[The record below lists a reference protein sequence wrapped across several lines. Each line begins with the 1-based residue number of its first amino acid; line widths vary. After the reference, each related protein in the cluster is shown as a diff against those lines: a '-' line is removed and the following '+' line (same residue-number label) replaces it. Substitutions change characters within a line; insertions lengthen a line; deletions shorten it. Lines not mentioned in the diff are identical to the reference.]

1 MSDVPSEPPTPGP
14 SGRSTQLAAIVF
26 TDIAGYSRMMEHDEE
41 RTIEVLQRHNGIV
54 LPLVEQHGGEVV
66 DAIGDGLFL
75 LFPTLR
81 DAVGCSITIQQS
93 VARHNEQTPA
103 EQRFRLRIGIHLGEI
118 WRDRERVYGNGVNI
132 AARVQPFAEPG
143 GICITEDVYR
153 QVSNKLSAEMRSI
166 GRHELRNISRRLELY
181 RVVTGSETA
190 GETSEHASERG
201 GELDAIKQ
209 RILEEREEVARRRR
223 DAGSSSS
230 SSFEQRIESKVYS
243 LVEKVMDTAITKWD
257 GLPEEKK
264 DKLIGRLKSELDEK
278 SGDLNIRIPASGS
291 SSDDGD
297 DDDGD
302 PGTQL
307 RERLG
312 VGLIFG
318 GGFGIGYFGFGIG
331 WMIWPFLIL
340 GVLPFSFGIL
350 KAIKIVSAN
359 RRAGRERPFELE
371 RTILAAARR
380 LGGTVTVVQVAAE
393 AQLTLDEVQQTLD
406 RLTAKG
412 YVSQEVRDSGIV
424 VYEFPSL
431 GPSAAGDRRG
441 D

>member
-1 MSDVPSEPPTPGP
+1 MNDLPPEPPPEPPP
-14 SGRSTQLAAIVF
+14 SGASDRSTQLAAIVF
-26 TDIAGYSRMMEHDEE
+26 TDIVGYSRMMEHDEE
-41 RTIEVLQRHNGIV
+41 RTIGVLQRHNGIV

-81 DAVGCSITIQQS
+81 EAVGCSITIQQS
-93 VARHNEQTPA
+93 VERHNEQA
-103 EQRFRLRIGIHLGEI
+103 AEEQRFRLRIGIHLGEI

-132 AARVQPFAEPG
+132 AARVQPFATPG

-181 RVVTGSETA
+181 QVVTGSEA
-190 GETSEHASERG
+190 SADTSEHEGERG

-209 RILEEREEVARRRR
+209 RILEEREEIARKRR
-223 DAGSSSS
+223 DTGSTSS
-230 SSFEQRIESKVYS
+230 SSFEHRIESKVYS

-257 GLPEEKK
+257 GLPEGQK
-264 DKLIGRLKSELDEK
+264 DKLIGRLRSELDET
-278 SGDLNIRIPASGS
+278 S
-291 SSDDGD
+291 D
-297 DDDGD
+297 DDDDDDDDD

-350 KAIKIVSAN
+350 KAIKIVSAT
-359 RRAGRERPFELE
+359 RRTRRERPFELE

-380 LGGTVTVVQVAAE
+380 LGGTVTVVQAAAE

-431 GPSAAGDRRG
+431 GPPAGEDRQGDRPG
-441 D
+441 G